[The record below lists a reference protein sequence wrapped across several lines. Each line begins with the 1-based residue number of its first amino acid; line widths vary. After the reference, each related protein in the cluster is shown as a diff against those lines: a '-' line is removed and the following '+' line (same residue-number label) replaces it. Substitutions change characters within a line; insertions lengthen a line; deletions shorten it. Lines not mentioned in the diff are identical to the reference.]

1 MRMGVPDDFVRYQ
14 TKLTIQTRTAV
25 ITPFGVTDKLN
36 DEMAYLKMEFYYE
49 ISFSFMANRP
59 WTAAI

>member
-1 MRMGVPDDFVRYQ
+1 MLLPQNQMIVLSIVF
-14 TKLTIQTRTAV
+14 K
-25 ITPFGVTDKLN
+25 N

-49 ISFSFMANRP
+49 ISFSLMANRP